1 MTFPDQKF
9 ASPKKYVDAYFKNHS
24 KAVSSVDG
32 EILADAIVILQHL
45 YESDGTLY
53 VCGNGGSA

>member
-1 MTFPDQKF
+1 MTFPDQKY

-32 EILADAIVILQHL
+32 ENLADAIVILQLL
-45 YESDGTLY
+45 YESDGTHY
-53 VCGNGGSA
+53 V